1 MLKNSSTSFIV
12 NRYSTNIKI
21 KIQKKKKKI
30 SEIFE
35 NLNNQDQL
43 AYRIL
48 LKTAHASVCHMQNNK
63 MDFNNL
69 RGKER
74 EHAATI

>member
-21 KIQKKKKKI
+21 KIQKKKI

-48 LKTAHASVCHMQNNK
+48 LKTAHASICHMQNNI
-63 MDFNNL
+63 MYFNNL
-69 RGKER
+69 REKER